1 MKSES
6 SHMLSRN
13 FSRIDVAV
21 ISSLILVLAGVKAM
35 ILVKVI
41 GVP

>member
-1 MKSES
+1 MKSVS
-6 SHMLSRN
+6 SRMLSRN
-13 FSRIDVAV
+13 FSKIDVAV

-35 ILVKVI
+35 IFVKVI